1 LTSII
6 LWLCLAVA
14 GAVPT
19 VEVPEAITF
28 EEDVRPEVEGALADL
43 REGRFEAAAR
53 RFGALAE
60 ASRNADFRYLETMAR
75 YEGGDL
81 RRAIRAAERGV
92 ADDPEHGPL
101 LNLYGLVLSEVGRGE
116 EALVALERADA
127 KARRVGSVPLEARVA
142 LNEGLV
148 WMDQGELG
156 RAESACR
163 KAARLAEQV
172 GESGVLEQAAVNLSV
187 VASIRGTASA
197 DDLVGRVADRLRRG
211 DLVGART
218 LVPSSEDGGRR
229 EVIEL
234 RVARAAVARAEGR
247 FDDAATDLQVALVK
261 AREGGMV
268 REVVRVLGEL
278 GTVHLFAHR
287 DLLAREY
294 LREALDTA
302 DGTHFKIQA
311 LDLRAQTG
319 MVDTRLGL
327 AESARTHLAAGRELA
342 RRVDHPIGVAR
353 LDELEAAIAAA
364 DGDIEAATVA
374 YEAALSSLDK
384 RGYWADSARVASSLV
399 VLSSGRDAD
408 ALARWTEEAIER
420 FRRAGDPLG
429 PAHVG
434 IASGLGLAREGD
446 VEGSLKAFVA
456 AARVAE
462 ESGTERGQGVARVAR
477 DNAAE
482 ALRVLGHSARAV
494 ERAQEL
500 GLADAVAHH
509 EAFAKAKSA
518 WVEGMAAWDAGEWAT
533 ARERFD
539 TAFSGFREIGET
551 GYAATARRGR
561 AWALWNLTVGQ
572 SPMAALPFYEEIVQ
586 EAIQVDDPEL
596 RVHARAA
603 QALSAMEIPQVDAEP
618 LLRSAA
624 EDAESI
630 GMDLVASRCWAGLAD
645 LGDDLQARARAA
657 RRAQV
662 LDPGGAASAYAM
674 YSVAVDA
681 YNADQH
687 ALALELS
694 REVLPHSGD
703 LRDAVTA
710 VLEAAQQAAATD

>member
-1 LTSII
+1 MTTII

-14 GAVPT
+14 GAVPA
-19 VEVPEAITF
+19 VEIPEALTF
-28 EEDVRPEVEGALADL
+28 EEEVRPEVEGALTDL
-43 REGRFEAAAR
+43 RERRFEDAAR
-53 RFGALAE
+53 RFGALAD
-60 ASRNADFRYLETMAR
+60 AGGNADFRYLEAMAR

-92 ADDPEHGPL
+92 AADPEHGPL
-101 LNLYGLVLSEVGRGE
+101 LNLYGLALSEVGRGE
-116 EALVALERADA
+116 DALVALERADA
-127 KARRVGSVPLEARVA
+127 KARRAGSVPLEARVA

-148 WMDQGELG
+148 WMDLGELG

-163 KAARLAEQV
+163 KAARLAEQA
-172 GESGVLEQAAVNLSV
+172 GETGILEQAAINLSV
-187 VASIRGTASA
+187 VASLQGSASA

-211 DLVGART
+211 DLEGART
-218 LVPSSEDGGRR
+218 LVPSSEGESRR
-229 EVIEL
+229 EVIER

-294 LREALDTA
+294 LREALDTVE
-302 DGTHFKIQA
+302 GTHFKVQA
-311 LDLRAQTG
+311 LDLHAQAG
-319 MVDTRLGL
+319 LVDTRLGL
-327 AESARTHLAAGRELA
+327 MESARAHLVAGRELA
-342 RRVDHPIGVAR
+342 RKVDDPVGVVR
-353 LDELEAAIAAA
+353 LDELQAAIAAA
-364 DGDIEAATVA
+364 DGDLATATEA
-374 YEAALSSLDK
+374 YEAALSALDGW
-384 RGYWADSARVASSLV
+384 GYWADSARVASALV
-399 VLSSGRDAD
+399 VLSSGRDP
-408 ALARWTEEAIER
+408 EATAKWSEAAVER

-434 IASGLGLAREGD
+434 IARGLGLVREGD
-446 VEGSLKAFVA
+446 VEEGLKAFVA
-456 AARVAE
+456 AAKVAE
-462 ESGTERGQGVARVAR
+462 ESGTERGQEVARVAR
-477 DNAAE
+477 DDAAE
-482 ALRVLGHSARAV
+482 ALRVLGHSPQGV

-500 GLADAVAHH
+500 GLTDAVARQ
-509 EAFAKAKSA
+509 EAFARAKTA
-518 WVEGMAAWDAGEWAT
+518 WVEGMEAWDAGEWGV

-539 TAFSGFREIGET
+539 TAFSGFQGIGEA

-572 SPMAALPFYEEIVQ
+572 SPVTALPYYEEIVQ

-596 RVHARAA
+596 RVRARVA

-630 GMDLVASRCWAGLAD
+630 GMDVMASRCWAGMAD
-645 LGDDLQARARAA
+645 LGDDLEARARAA

-662 LDPGGAASAYAM
+662 LDPGGSASAYAM

-681 YNADQH
+681 YNADRYE
-687 ALALELS
+687 LALELS

-710 VLEAAQQAAATD
+710 VLEAAQRAPGSD